1 MFKKKAK
8 ALGWLAAL
16 LAMDGGGAV
25 LKPRGGGGVS
35 SIAKQR
41 QLQVPPLG
49 PNHHVTPGQSLQQ
62 SSYVL
67 QAMVTLGTLQH
78 VLSKQRKSAGA
89 RPGVESP

>member
-16 LAMDGGGAV
+16 LAMYGGGAV

-41 QLQVPPLG
+41 KLQVHPFG
-49 PNHHVTPGQSLQQ
+49 PNHHVSRGQSLQQ
-62 SSYVL
+62 SSYVV
-67 QAMVTLGTLQH
+67 QAMVTICSLQH
-78 VLSKQRKSAGA
+78 RQAAQACRCA
-89 RPGVESP
+89 PGG